1 MGRAIVLLV
10 SLAVRVLAA
19 DDGRM
24 EEVAGLRFAVPE
36 GWERVEATSPVRAAQ
51 FRIPRAGRK
60 QEDGE
65 LILLQY
71 GVRKGGTALDFA
83 QRWYAQ
89 FTEPDGRASKEAAS
103 VTRRSVNGLTVE
115 VIDLAGTYRPAMGPM
130 EHRVKPNWR
139 LLGAVVEDGD
149 RGPWY
154 WRAVGPAE
162 TMEKAK
168 AGFDALIG
176 TLEVRR

>member
-1 MGRAIVLLV
+1 MRPAVAL
-10 SLAVRVLAA
+10 LAVMAVRALAA
-19 DDGRM
+19 EDGGL
-24 EEVAGLRFAVPE
+24 EVAGLRFAVPK
-36 GWERVEATSPVRAAQ
+36 GWERVPAASPMRAAQ

-65 LILLQY
+65 LILFRY
-71 GVRKGGTALDFA
+71 GAPEGGAATDLVE
-83 QRWYAQ
+83 RWYTQ
-89 FTEPDGRASKEAAS
+89 FTQPDGRSSKEAAS
-103 VTRRSVNGLTVE
+103 VTRQSVNGLTVE
-115 VIDLAGTYRPAMGPM
+115 VIDLSGTYHPAMGPM
-130 EHRVKPNWR
+130 EHTEKPNWR
-139 LLGAVVEDGD
+139 LLGAVVEGDD

-162 TMEKAK
+162 TMDKAK

>member
-1 MGRAIVLLV
+1 MRPAVVL
-10 SLAVRVLAA
+10 VLALA
-19 DDGRM
+19 AGALASDDGRM
-24 EEVAGLRFAVPE
+24 EVAGLRFAVPS
-36 GWERVEATSPVRAAQ
+36 GWERVQPTSPMRAAQ

-65 LILLQY
+65 LLLFGY
-71 GVRKGGTALDFA
+71 SPRKGGSASDLA
-83 QRWYAQ
+83 ERWYAQ
-89 FTEPDGRASKEAAS
+89 FTQPDGKSSKEAAS

-115 VIDLAGTYRPAMGPM
+115 VIDLAGTYHPAMGPM
-130 EHRVKPNWR
+130 EHTEKPNWR
-139 LLGAVVEDGD
+139 LLGAVVEDDD

-176 TLEVRR
+176 TLEVQR